1 MSRGFGKN
9 QQKLLL
15 LLMGGLTLSLSRNPR
30 QYFRTLKA
38 IGKGY
43 AEIERQ
49 ALKNAIT
56 DLYKS
61 KILEQKENTDGS
73 LTIVLTEN
81 GKRKAL
87 TYQIDEMKIKKAQKW
102 DKRWRIVLFDIPEKK
117 KKIREAVRH
126 HLKNLN
132 FFEYQKSV
140 FVQPYDCKN
149 EIEYIIEF
157 YNIRKYVRFIMADS
171 LDNELHLI
179 KHFKLN

>member
-1 MSRGFGKN
+1 MSQRLGKN

-49 ALKNAIT
+49 ALKNAIV

-61 KILEQKENTDGS
+61 KMLEQKENNDGS

-87 TYQIDEMKIKKAQKW
+87 TYQIDEMKIKKAPKW
-102 DKRWRIVLFDIPEKK
+102 DKKWRIVLFDIPEKK
-117 KKIREAVRH
+117 KKIREAIRY
-126 HLKNLN
+126 HLKNLD

-157 YNIRKYVRFIMADS
+157 YNIRKYVRFIIADS

-179 KHFKLN
+179 NHFKLN

>member
-1 MSRGFGKN
+1 MSKGLGKN

-15 LLMGGLTLSLSRNPR
+15 LLLGGLSLSLSRNPR

-38 IGKGY
+38 IGKGWN
-43 AEIERQ
+43 EIDRQ
-49 ALKNAIT
+49 AIKNAIA

-61 KILEQKENTDGS
+61 KLLEEKENNDGS
-73 LTIVLTEN
+73 LMIVLTEN

-87 TYQIDEMKIKKAQKW
+87 TYQIDEMKIKKTQKW
-102 DKRWRIVLFDIPEKK
+102 DKKWRIVLFDIPEKK
-117 KKIREAVRH
+117 KKTREAVRH
-126 HLKNLN
+126 HLKNLD

-140 FVQPYDCKN
+140 FIHSCDCKN

-157 YNIRKYVRFIMADS
+157 YDIRKYVRFIIADS

-179 KHFKLN
+179 HHFKLD

>member
-1 MSRGFGKN
+1 M
-9 QQKLLL
+9 
-15 LLMGGLTLSLSRNPR
+15 SLSRNPR

-61 KILEQKENTDGS
+61 KILEQKENNDGS

-117 KKIREAVRH
+117 KKIREAIRH
-126 HLKNLN
+126 HLKNLD

-157 YNIRKYVRFIMADS
+157 YNIRKYVRFIIADS

-179 KHFKLN
+179 NHFKLN

>member
-1 MSRGFGKN
+1 
-9 QQKLLL
+9 
-15 LLMGGLTLSLSRNPR
+15 MGGLTLSLSRNPR

-117 KKIREAVRH
+117 KKIREAIRH
-126 HLKNLN
+126 HLKNLD

-157 YNIRKYVRFIMADS
+157 YNIRKYVRFIIADS
-171 LDNELHLI
+171 LDNEMHLI
-179 KHFKLN
+179 NHFKLN

>member
-61 KILEQKENTDGS
+61 KILEQKENNDGS

-102 DKRWRIVLFDIPEKK
+102 DKKWRIVLFDIPEKK
-117 KKIREAVRH
+117 KKIREAIRH
-126 HLKNLN
+126 HLKNLD

-157 YNIRKYVRFIMADS
+157 YNIRKYVRFIIADS

-179 KHFKLN
+179 NHFKLN

>member
-1 MSRGFGKN
+1 
-9 QQKLLL
+9 
-15 LLMGGLTLSLSRNPR
+15 LSLSRNPR

-117 KKIREAVRH
+117 KKIREAIRH
-126 HLKNLN
+126 HLKNLD

-157 YNIRKYVRFIMADS
+157 YNIRKYVRFIIADS

-179 KHFKLN
+179 NHFKLN

>member
-1 MSRGFGKN
+1 MSRGLGKN

-117 KKIREAVRH
+117 KKIREAIRH
-126 HLKNLN
+126 HLKNLD

-179 KHFKLN
+179 NHFKLN

>member
-15 LLMGGLTLSLSRNPR
+15 LLLGGLSLSLSRNPR

-43 AEIERQ
+43 AEIEKQ

-61 KILEQKENTDGS
+61 KMIEQKENSDGS
-73 LTIVLTEN
+73 LTIILTEN

-102 DKRWRIVLFDIPEKK
+102 DKKWRIVLFDIPEKK
-117 KKIREAVRH
+117 KKVREALRH
-126 HLKNLN
+126 HLKNLD

-140 FVQPYDCKN
+140 FVHPHDCKN

-157 YNIRKYVRFIMADS
+157 YDIRKYVRFITADS

-179 KHFKLN
+179 NHFKLN

>member
-1 MSRGFGKN
+1 MSRGLGKN

-38 IGKGY
+38 IGKGC

-49 ALKNAIT
+49 ALKNAIF
-56 DLYKS
+56 DLYRS
-61 KILEQKENTDGS
+61 KMIEQKENNDGS

-102 DKRWRIVLFDIPEKK
+102 DKKWRIVLFDIPEKK
-117 KKIREAVRH
+117 KKIREAIRH
-126 HLKNLN
+126 HLKNLD

-157 YNIRKYVRFIMADS
+157 YNIRKYVRFIIADS

-179 KHFKLN
+179 NHFKLN

>member
-1 MSRGFGKN
+1 MSRGLGKN

-61 KILEQKENTDGS
+61 KILEQKENNDGS

-117 KKIREAVRH
+117 KKIREAIRH
-126 HLKNLN
+126 HLKNLD

>member
-1 MSRGFGKN
+1 MSRGLGKN

-87 TYQIDEMKIKKAQKW
+87 TYQIDEMKIKKVQKW
-102 DKRWRIVLFDIPEKK
+102 DKKWRIVLFDIPEKK
-117 KKIREAVRH
+117 KKIREAIRH
-126 HLKNLN
+126 HLKNLD

-157 YNIRKYVRFIMADS
+157 YNIRKYVRFITADS

-179 KHFKLN
+179 NHFKLN

>member
-1 MSRGFGKN
+1 
-9 QQKLLL
+9 
-15 LLMGGLTLSLSRNPR
+15 MGGLTLSLSRNPR

-117 KKIREAVRH
+117 KKIREAIRH
-126 HLKNLN
+126 HLKNLD

-157 YNIRKYVRFIMADS
+157 YNIRKYVRFIIADS

-179 KHFKLN
+179 NHFKLN

>member
-1 MSRGFGKN
+1 M
-9 QQKLLL
+9 
-15 LLMGGLTLSLSRNPR
+15 SLSRNPR

-102 DKRWRIVLFDIPEKK
+102 DKKWRIVLFDIPEKK
-117 KKIREAVRH
+117 KKIREAIRH
-126 HLKNLN
+126 HLKNLD

-157 YNIRKYVRFIMADS
+157 YNIRKYVRFIIADS

-179 KHFKLN
+179 NHFKLN

>member
-1 MSRGFGKN
+1 
-9 QQKLLL
+9 
-15 LLMGGLTLSLSRNPR
+15 MGGLTLSLSRNPR

-38 IGKGY
+38 IGKGC

-49 ALKNAIT
+49 ALKNAIF
-56 DLYKS
+56 DLYRS
-61 KILEQKENTDGS
+61 KMIEQKENNDGS

-102 DKRWRIVLFDIPEKK
+102 DKKWRIVLFDIPEKK
-117 KKIREAVRH
+117 KKIREAIRH
-126 HLKNLN
+126 
-132 FFEYQKSV
+132 QKSV

-157 YNIRKYVRFIMADS
+157 YNIRKYVRFIIADS

-179 KHFKLN
+179 NHFKLN

>member
-117 KKIREAVRH
+117 KKIREAIRH
-126 HLKNLN
+126 HLKNLD

-157 YNIRKYVRFIMADS
+157 YNIRKYVRFIIADS

-179 KHFKLN
+179 NHFKLN

>member
-1 MSRGFGKN
+1 MSRGLGKN

-15 LLMGGLTLSLSRNPR
+15 LLIGGLTLSLSRNPR

-43 AEIERQ
+43 VEIEQQ
-49 ALKNAIT
+49 ALKNAIVA
-56 DLYKS
+56 LYKS
-61 KILEQKENTDGS
+61 KMIEQKENNDGS

-102 DKRWRIVLFDIPEKK
+102 DKKWRIVLFDIPEKK
-117 KKIREAVRH
+117 KKIREALRH

-140 FVQPYDCKN
+140 FVQPYNCKN

-157 YNIRKYVRFIMADS
+157 YNIRKYVRFITADL

-179 KHFKLN
+179 NHFKLN

>member
-1 MSRGFGKN
+1 M
-9 QQKLLL
+9 
-15 LLMGGLTLSLSRNPR
+15 P
-30 QYFRTLKA
+30 
-38 IGKGY
+38 
-43 AEIERQ
+43 
-49 ALKNAIT
+49 KNAIV

-61 KILEQKENTDGS
+61 KMLEQKENNDGS

-102 DKRWRIVLFDIPEKK
+102 DKKWRIVLFDIPEKK
-117 KKIREAVRH
+117 KKIREAIRH
-126 HLKNLN
+126 HLKNFN

-157 YNIRKYVRFIMADS
+157 YNIRKYVRFIIADS

-179 KHFKLN
+179 NHFKLD

>member
-1 MSRGFGKN
+1 M
-9 QQKLLL
+9 
-15 LLMGGLTLSLSRNPR
+15 SLSRNPR

-117 KKIREAVRH
+117 KKIREAIRH
-126 HLKNLN
+126 HLKNLD

-157 YNIRKYVRFIMADS
+157 YNIRKYVRFIIADS

-179 KHFKLN
+179 NHFKLN